1 MPASRLLHHAAADLN
16 IGLDNSTQANTDHIL
31 VDFPTGFHPQPYT
44 PDPSSAGSD
53 TPPVSVSVRSR
64 PAPGVNIPLPRI
76 LLLPPQTRPP

>member
-1 MPASRLLHHAAADLN
+1 MNSSKILRFLSKPANPIPTIS
-16 IGLDNSTQANTDHIL
+16 SSSS
-31 VDFPTGFHPQPYT
+31 PTGFHPQPYT